1 MGFEA
6 SGGGRNKERRV
17 RVVCWLRLG
26 RPFCFRG
33 LVVRERGREGGRR
46 ARGAKM
52 RLSRATK
59 NPARLD
65 SAVERGRVGMERVT
79 RVYPTY
85 TRSMPSPTGWGI
97 PYLYPSQLGRIN
109 KSPRSSRDRRSGHD
123 RSRPTPLHP
132 TNQTNKQRTRSQPTG
147 AGSSLWIDP
156 HISLVHTLTQRETPD
171 ARPVV
176 KFLRVFWRSPDQ
188 DSRLAA

>member
-1 MGFEA
+1 
-6 SGGGRNKERRV
+6 
-17 RVVCWLRLG
+17 
-26 RPFCFRG
+26 
-33 LVVRERGREGGRR
+33 
-46 ARGAKM
+46 
-52 RLSRATK
+52 
-59 NPARLD
+59 
-65 SAVERGRVGMERVT
+65 MERVT
-79 RVYPTY
+79 MVYPYPTY

-97 PYLYPSQLGRIN
+97 PYLPLPARRLIN
-109 KSPRSSRDRRSGHD
+109 LRDRAEIEGPDTTGAD
-123 RSRPTPLHP
+123 RHTPLHP
-132 TNQTNKQRTRSQPTG
+132 NKQRTRSQPTG